1 MLFTFVDR
9 IIVPALIAIFVTG
22 GVASFV
28 LGCAL
33 LLRQEATLRF
43 MTRMNRWVSTREAFA
58 RLDKRIDLDRGAV
71 PGTRR
76 PILGTIFL
84 LVGLAG
90 IGLVLWRL
98 QFLPYSVARRADTQ
112 AWFFGTVAVESL
124 KWVLVVG
131 FAFTA
136 FVGCL
141 MLVAPARLGEL
152 ETHLNKWHSTEDSM
166 AAASDKLH
174 TPLEPLVS
182 AYPRASGWI
191 IAITSLLMVLGMLGL
206 AAKLH

>member
-1 MLFTFVDR
+1 MLFTFIDR
-9 IIVPALIAIFVTG
+9 IIVPALIAIFLTG

-33 LLRQEATLRF
+33 IFSQAATLRF

-58 RLDKRIDLDRGAV
+58 RLDKRIDIEPAARPDG
-71 PGTRR
+71 RR
-76 PILGTIFL
+76 PLLGTVFL
-84 LVGLAG
+84 VVGLAG

-98 QFLPYSVARRADTQ
+98 QFLPYSAARRIDAQ
-112 AWFFGTVAVESL
+112 QWFFSTLALESL

-136 FVGCL
+136 LVGLL
-141 MLVAPARLGEL
+141 MLAAPARLAGL
-152 ETHLNKWHSTEDSM
+152 QMRLNEWHSTEP
-166 AAASDKLH
+166 AVAASEKIH

-182 AYPRASGWI
+182 TYPRASGSI
-191 IAITSLLMVLGMLGL
+191 IAVASLLMVLGMISLL
-206 AAKLH
+206 AKLH

>member
-1 MLFTFVDR
+1 MLFTFIDR
-9 IIVPALIAIFVTG
+9 IIVPTLIAIFITG

-33 LLRQEATLRF
+33 VMRQGATLRF
-43 MTRMNRWVSTREAFA
+43 MAHMNRWVSTRETFA
-58 RLDKRIDLDRGAV
+58 RLDRRIDLDRAAV
-71 PGTRR
+71 PGARR
-76 PILGTIFL
+76 PILGTVFL

-90 IGLVLWRL
+90 IALVLWRL
-98 QFLPYSVARRADTQ
+98 QFLSYSVARRADAQ

-136 FVGCL
+136 VVGFL
-141 MLVAPARLGEL
+141 MLAAPARLAEL
-152 ETHLNKWHSTEDSM
+152 QKRLNQWHATDDSIV
-166 AAASDKLH
+166 AASDKVH

-191 IAITSLLMVLGMLGL
+191 IAIASLLMVLGMLGL
-206 AAKLH
+206 ASKLH

>member
-1 MLFTFVDR
+1 MLFTFIDR
-9 IIVPALIAIFVTG
+9 IIVPTLIAVFLVG

-33 LLRQEATLRF
+33 VLRQAATLRF
-43 MTRMNRWVSTREAFA
+43 MAHMNRWVSTRETFA
-58 RLDKRIDLDRGAV
+58 RLDRRIDLERATV
-71 PGTRR
+71 PGARR

-84 LVGLAG
+84 CVGLAG

-98 QFLPYSVARRADTQ
+98 QFLPYSAARRADAQ
-112 AWFFGTVAVESL
+112 AWFFATLALEGL

-136 FVGCL
+136 VVGLL
-141 MLVAPARLGEL
+141 MLVAPARLAEL
-152 ETHLNKWHSTEDSM
+152 QVRLNQWHSTDDSILS
-166 AAASDKLH
+166 ASDKVH

-191 IAITSLLMVLGMLGL
+191 IAIASLLMVLGMLSL
-206 AAKLH
+206 VSKLH